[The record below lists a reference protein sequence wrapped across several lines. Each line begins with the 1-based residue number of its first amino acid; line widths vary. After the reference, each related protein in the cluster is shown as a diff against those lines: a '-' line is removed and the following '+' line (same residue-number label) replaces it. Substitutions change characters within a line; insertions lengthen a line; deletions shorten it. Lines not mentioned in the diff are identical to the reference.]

1 MKTAVC
7 VFLFFFC
14 RKFHLEKS
22 GFKPVIKNKAVPGI
36 LVTYV
41 FLHLLVYVRH
51 KLLITS
57 VLFGKTKATFL
68 INLK

>member
-1 MKTAVC
+1 MKTAG
-7 VFLFFFC
+7 FFFIF

-22 GFKPVIKNKAVPGI
+22 GFKPVIKNKAV
-36 LVTYV
+36 LMSVTYV

-57 VLFGKTKATFL
+57 VLFGKTKATFS